1 MAPPIYPLNQLSSV
15 LPLSQPSVTAA
26 RYYATAGD
34 FVSADTTSNAVR
46 ILLPVGADSG
56 NIVGV
61 KLIAGT
67 NTVTVAAQGTDTI
80 NSGTTTTYTI
90 SGIDDT
96 RMFVSN
102 GSGVWRATT
111 ATYTRRYD
119 FMPSDQGFV
128 GWTFDPALA
137 VASTAV
143 PTAGTLYVA
152 RVKCPTPFTATN
164 VHLYVETAGGTLTT
178 GQCFAGLYTAAGAKV
193 GVTGDLSSGTA
204 SFATQYAHQFPLTAP
219 VTGCAAGDYYVVG
232 VFNGTTG
239 PKLAHATKL
248 AATLPNVGLSAPNFR
263 AATADTGLTT
273 TLPAT
278 LGTQTASIYAWW
290 AAIS

>member
-1 MAPPIYPLNQLSSV
+1 MAPPIYPLNQLPFV
-15 LPLSQPSVTAA
+15 LPLSQPSATIA
-26 RYYATAGD
+26 RYFATAGEL
-34 FVSADTTSNAVR
+34 VRADTTSNAVR
-46 ILLPVGADSG
+46 VLLPYGADSG
-56 NIVGV
+56 NVVTV
-61 KLIAGT
+61 KLVAGT
-67 NTVTVAAQGTDTI
+67 NGLTVAAQGGDII

-90 SGIDDT
+90 SGIDDART
-96 RMFVSN
+96 FVSN
-102 GSGVWRATT
+102 GSGTWTATA

-119 FMPSDQGFV
+119 FMPSDQGFA
-128 GWTFDPALA
+128 GWSFDPALA

-164 VHLYVETAGGTLTT
+164 VHLYVETAGGTLTAS
-178 GQCFAGLYTAAGAKV
+178 QCLAGLYSSAGAKL
-193 GVTGDLSSGTA
+193 GVTGALSSGTA

-219 VTGCAAGDYYVVG
+219 VTGLAAGDYYVAAM
-232 VFNGTTG
+232 FNGTTG
-239 PKLAHATKL
+239 PALAHATKL
-248 AATLPNVGLSAPNFR
+248 AATLPNVGLAAPNFR